1 MQNIPR
7 PKRKTWRRGRASGWA
22 IVSVR
27 GMNIEC
33 YSGRG
38 RRLLVPIS
46 GESLDQ
52 IIQHLSLR
60 AGEALHHPRVEDE
73 TTIGDLLAESDAGKI
88 AWRSSKQASGQCVGF
103 WQIVYKNHLGV
114 VVRGRAGLSV
124 PRANLAGTPWSKTEQ
139 MNAAAMVL
147 NKARVEWNRLD
158 CSDAARLPVET
169 CETT

>member
-1 MQNIPR
+1 MQNITR
-7 PKRKTWRRGRASGWA
+7 GKRKTWRRREARGWA
-22 IVSVR
+22 TVSVR

-60 AGEALHHPRVEDE
+60 AGEALHHPRGEDE

-88 AWRSSKQASGQCVGF
+88 AWRSSSEASGQCVGF
-103 WQIVYKNHLGV
+103 WQIIYKNHLGV

-124 PRANLAGTPWSKTEQ
+124 PRANLAGTPWSRPEQ
-139 MNAAAMVL
+139 MDAAAMVL
-147 NKARVEWNRLD
+147 NKARVEWNRVD
-158 CSDAARLPVET
+158 CSDAARLPEET
-169 CETT
+169 DETT